1 MREMGVTEKLAQF
14 AVGIDY
20 DSLPEGVVTAA
31 KRAALDTLAVAIAGC
46 GEEAAAIITA
56 HVRELGAAGE
66 AGVVGS
72 GFQTAVSEAAL
83 ANGTLAHALDYD
95 DVSTSM
101 LGHPSAPL
109 LPAVLALAE
118 KTGASGKDVIV
129 ALVVGFEVEC
139 KVGSAIGPSH
149 YARGWHPTATLGTLG
164 AAAACAKLLR
174 SDLGATR
181 AALGIATSLAGGTR
195 QNFGTMSKPL
205 HAGIAARNG
214 VMAASLAAKGFTA
227 DASII
232 EAPLGFL
239 HLFGVG
245 DHRAEK
251 AVASLGQPF
260 DIISPGISVK
270 LYPCCYATHRAVD
283 AALQLRKETDIEP
296 RRIARVE
303 ARVSRGTAIPL
314 IHHRPQTGL
323 EAKFSMEYCLAAAL
337 LDGRINLASFSD
349 EAAQRPQAQELLR
362 RVEMVEG
369 EEGQPIV
376 GPATVTVILDDGS
389 QHSRHVETPRGDPKA
404 PLTWEEL
411 VAKYKDCAAGI
422 LPDAATARS
431 AAIIADLEAATDVG
445 ELMGI
450 VCLTS
455 PRAEAPGAS

>member
-1 MREMGVTEKLAQF
+1 MGATEKLAQF
-14 AVGIDY
+14 VVGTSY
-20 DSLPEGVVTAA
+20 DSLPEEVVTAA
-31 KRAALDTLAVAIAGC
+31 KRAVLDTLAVTVAGC
-46 GEEAAAIITA
+46 REEAAAIITA
-56 HVRELGAAGE
+56 YVRELGAAGE

-72 GFQTAVSEAAL
+72 GFQTAASEAAL

-95 DVSTSM
+95 DVSISM

-109 LPAVLALAE
+109 LPAVLAIAE
-118 KTGASGKDVIV
+118 KTGAPGKDIIAAFV
-129 ALVVGFEVEC
+129 LGFEVEC
-139 KVGSAIGPSH
+139 KVGSAIGAGH

-164 AAAACAKLLR
+164 AATACAKLLR
-174 SDLGATR
+174 SDLATTR
-181 AALGIATSLAGGTR
+181 AALGIAASLAGGSR

-214 VMAASLAAKGFTA
+214 VVAASLAARGFTA

-245 DHRAEK
+245 DHDGEK
-251 AVASLGQPF
+251 AAASLGQPF

-270 LYPCCYATHRAVD
+270 LYPCCYASHRAVD
-283 AALQLRKETDIEP
+283 AALQLQKETDIEGP
-296 RRIARVE
+296 RIARVE

-314 IHHRPQTGL
+314 IHHRPRTGL

-349 EAAQRPQAQELLR
+349 EALQRPQAQELLQ
-362 RVEMVEG
+362 RVEMVE
-369 EEGQPIV
+369 EEQGQPIV

-389 QHSRHVETPRGDPKA
+389 QHSRRVETPRGDPKA

-411 VAKYKDCAAGI
+411 VAKYRDCAAGI
-422 LPDAATARS
+422 LPDAVIARS
-431 AAIIADLEAATDVG
+431 AEIITDLEAAADVG

-455 PRAEAPGAS
+455 PRGRARRAR

>member
-1 MREMGVTEKLAQF
+1 MGEMGATEKLAHF
-14 AVGIDY
+14 AVDTSY
-20 DSLPEGVVTAA
+20 DSLPEEVVTAA
-31 KRAALDTLAVAIAGC
+31 KRAVLDTLAVAIAGC
-46 GEEAAAIITA
+46 REEAAAIIIA

-66 AGVVGS
+66 AGVVAS
-72 GFQTAVSEAAL
+72 GFQTAASEAAL

-118 KTGASGKDVIV
+118 KTGASGKDVLL
-129 ALVVGFEVEC
+129 AFVVGLEVEC
-139 KVGSAIGPSH
+139 KVGSAIGAGH

-174 SDLGATR
+174 SDVAATR
-181 AALGIATSLAGGTR
+181 AALGIAASLAGGTR

-214 VMAASLAAKGFTA
+214 VLAASLAAKGFTA

-245 DHRAEK
+245 EVDAEK

-270 LYPCCYATHRAVD
+270 LYPCCYATHRALD
-283 AALQLRKETDIEP
+283 AALQLHKQTDIEP
-296 RRIARVE
+296 GRVARVE
-303 ARVSRGTAIPL
+303 VRVSRGTAIPL

-323 EAKFSMEYCLAAAL
+323 EGKFSMEYCLAATL
-337 LDGRINLASFSD
+337 LDGRITLASFSD
-349 EAAQRPQAQELLR
+349 EAVQRPQAQELLR

-369 EEGQPIV
+369 EQGQPIV

-422 LPDAATARS
+422 LPDAAIARS
-431 AAIIADLEAATDVG
+431 AAIIAELEAATDVG

-455 PRAEAPGAS
+455 PRA

>member
-1 MREMGVTEKLAQF
+1 MGATEKLAQF
-14 AVGIDY
+14 VVDTSY
-20 DSLPEGVVTAA
+20 DSLPEEVVTAA
-31 KRAALDTLAVAIAGC
+31 KRAVLDTLAVTVAGC
-46 GEEAAAIITA
+46 REEAAAIITA
-56 HVRELGAAGE
+56 YVRELGAAGE

-72 GFQTAVSEAAL
+72 GFQTAASEAAL

-109 LPAVLALAE
+109 LPAVLAVAE
-118 KTGASGKDVIV
+118 KMGAPGKDVIAAFV
-129 ALVVGFEVEC
+129 LGFEVEC
-139 KVGSAIGPSH
+139 KVGSAIGAGH

-174 SDLGATR
+174 LDLAATR
-181 AALGIATSLAGGTR
+181 AALGIATSLAGGSR

-214 VMAASLAAKGFTA
+214 VVAASLAARGFTA

-245 DHRAEK
+245 DHDGEK

-270 LYPCCYATHRAVD
+270 LYPCCYASHRAVD
-283 AALQLRKETDIEP
+283 AALQLQKETDIEP

-337 LDGRINLASFSD
+337 LDGKVKLASFSD
-349 EAAQRPQAQELLR
+349 EAAQRPQAQELLQ
-362 RVEMVEG
+362 RVEMVE
-369 EEGQPIV
+369 EEQGQPIV
-376 GPATVTVILDDGS
+376 GPATVTVVLDDGS
-389 QHSRHVETPRGDPKA
+389 QHSRRVETPRGDPRA

-411 VAKYKDCAAGI
+411 VAKHRDCTGDI
-422 LPDAATARS
+422 LPDAVIARS
-431 AAIIADLEAATDVG
+431 AEIIADLEAAADVG
-445 ELMGI
+445 ELMDI

-455 PRAEAPGAS
+455 PRAQAPRAR

>member
-1 MREMGVTEKLAQF
+1 MGEMGVTEKLAQF
-14 AVGIDY
+14 AVDTSY
-20 DSLPEGVVTAA
+20 DSLPEEVVTAA
-31 KRAALDTLAVAIAGC
+31 KRPVLDTLAATIAGC
-46 GEEAAAIITA
+46 REEAAAIITG

-72 GFQTAVSEAAL
+72 GFQTAASEAAL

-109 LPAVLALAE
+109 LPAVLAVAE
-118 KTGASGKDVIV
+118 KTRAPAKEVIV
-129 ALVVGFEVEC
+129 AFVVGLEVEC
-139 KVGSAIGPSH
+139 KVGSAIGAGH

-174 SDLGATR
+174 SDVAATR
-181 AALGIATSLAGGTR
+181 AALGIATSLAGGSR

-245 DHRAEK
+245 EVDAEK

-283 AALQLRKETDIEP
+283 AALQLQKDTDIEP
-296 RRIARVE
+296 RRVARVE
-303 ARVSRGTAIPL
+303 VRVSRGTAIPL

-323 EAKFSMEYCLAAAL
+323 EGKFSMEYCLAAAL

-349 EAAQRPQAQELLR
+349 EAVQRPQAQELLR

-369 EEGQPIV
+369 EQGQPIV

-411 VAKYKDCAAGI
+411 VAKYEDCAAGI

-431 AAIIADLEAATDVG
+431 AEIIADLEAAADVG

-455 PRAEAPGAS
+455 PRA